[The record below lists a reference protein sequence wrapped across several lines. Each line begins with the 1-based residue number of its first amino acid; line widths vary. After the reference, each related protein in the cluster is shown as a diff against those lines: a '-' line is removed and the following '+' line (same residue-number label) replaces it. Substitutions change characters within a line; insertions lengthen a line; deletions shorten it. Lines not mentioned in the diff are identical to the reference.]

1 MGILS
6 ELNMVKTALGGYFNN
21 KAKFSIEGNPIPIYV
36 QFNPESYS
44 VQESVQYNEVR
55 GNVPFRKVVQ
65 FVGAIQSVTSLSFRF
80 DTNSVI
86 TSSGSGT
93 MTGANAALGSL
104 ALSAADSVMS
114 FASSLMGSTSTLDV
128 SALTAQFTK
137 LMQIDGNLH
146 RPPYVTFSWGSIV
159 VFGVV
164 ESMNTTFT
172 MFDAK
177 GVPVQAQVDCL
188 IKSTGNSSAAKR
200 TPLFS
205 PDRTKSRVMSEDI
218 NLWGL
223 AASEY
228 GDMNRWREI
237 ARANRI
243 MDPLDVEPGTLI
255 KVPALTDL

>member
-6 ELNMVKTALGGYFNN
+6 ELNVVKNALGGYFNN
-21 KAKFSIEGNPIPIYV
+21 KAKFTIEDSLLPIYV

-65 FVGAIQSVTSLSFRF
+65 FVGAVQSITSLSFRF

-86 TSSGSGT
+86 TSSGSGGS
-93 MTGANAALGSL
+93 MLGATAAVGNTVM
-104 ALSAADSVMS
+104 SAANSVMS
-114 FASSLMGSTSTLDV
+114 FVGSLTGDSDLDV
-128 SALTAQFTK
+128 SALTAQFSK
-137 LMQIDGNLH
+137 LMQIDGNKH
-146 RPPYVTFSWGSIV
+146 RPPYVTFTWGSISV
-159 VFGVV
+159 TGVV

-172 MFDAK
+172 MFNGR
-177 GVPVQAQVDCL
+177 GVPIQAQVDCQ
-188 IKSTGNSSAAKR
+188 IKSTGDSTAAQR

-228 GDMNRWREI
+228 GDINRWRVI
-237 ARANRI
+237 AKANHI

>member
-21 KAKFSIEGNPIPIYV
+21 KAKFTIENYPLPIYV

-55 GNVPFRKVVQ
+55 GNTPFRKSVQ
-65 FVGAIQSVTSLSFRF
+65 FVGAVQSVTSLSFRF

-86 TSSGSGT
+86 TSSGVG
-93 MTGANAALGSL
+93 GN
-104 ALSAADSVMS
+104 LSAMGSFAMSAGGSVMS
-114 FASSLMGSTSTLDV
+114 FAEKLSGPSTLDV

-146 RPPYVTFSWGSIV
+146 RPPVVTFTWGSITV
-159 VFGVV
+159 TGVV

-172 MFDAK
+172 MFDGK
-177 GVPVQAQVDCL
+177 GVPVQAQVDCT
-188 IKSTGNSSAAKR
+188 IKSSGDSTAAKR
-200 TPLFS
+200 TPFFS
-205 PDRTKSRVMSEDI
+205 PDRTKSRVMSEDN
-218 NLWGL
+218 NLWAL

-228 GDMNRWREI
+228 GDINRWRLI
-237 ARANRI
+237 AKENHI
-243 MDPLDVEPGTLI
+243 MDPLDIEPGTVI
-255 KVPALTDL
+255 KIPALTDM